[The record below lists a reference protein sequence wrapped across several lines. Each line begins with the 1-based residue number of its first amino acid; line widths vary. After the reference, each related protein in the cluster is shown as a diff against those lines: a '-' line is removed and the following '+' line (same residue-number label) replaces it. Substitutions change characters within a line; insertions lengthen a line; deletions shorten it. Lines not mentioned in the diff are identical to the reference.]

1 MCNLTQDINTKE
13 LSIIED
19 NNDERSHFI
28 KKHRIFQST
37 KINKVFEKAVKDL
50 KNNTRIIEPN
60 DIISDKILP
69 ISDCY
74 IDYKNFIFLIKLKAH
89 TDTETVNLA
98 IIINKKDID
107 KKEYSME
114 GIEGEVMA
122 DETTKT
128 LRKFK
133 K

>member
-114 GIEGEVMA
+114 GIEGINFNHLFE
-122 DETTKT
+122 
-128 LRKFK
+128 F
-133 K
+133 